1 MKKETLGLSRISSNT
16 LARWLGL
23 LGVIGLVLGASVY
36 TIGVQL
42 ESNDAF
48 CASCHVEPET
58 TYYQASLKPHMADT
72 LAAFHA
78 GENTLCI
85 DCHSRKW
92 ISGRLWAQSGG
103 LKNLLSYWSG
113 NYRSPSETT
122 RPVGD
127 SGCSK
132 CHSDLTWVSER
143 PGHYHSPGL
152 RWRWRSVGGPAN
164 TCEACH
170 PSHELVNSPAER
182 FMDFDLIEEKCDAC
196 HDATGIGG

>member
-1 MKKETLGLSRISSNT
+1 MSVFSRIKHSRLIRGILFMGGMSFM
-16 LARWLGL
+16 
-23 LGVIGLVLGASVY
+23 VLTSVY
-36 TIGVQL
+36 TVGLQL

-48 CASCHVEPET
+48 CTSCHTEPET
-58 TYYQASLKPHMADT
+58 TYFQDSLEPHKADA

-92 ISGRLWAQSGG
+92 ISGRLWAQWGG
-103 LKNLLSYWSG
+103 LQNLNSYLSGS
-113 NYRSPSETT
+113 YRSPSETT

-132 CHSDLTWVSER
+132 CHLDLKWVSER
-143 PGHYHSPGL
+143 PGHYHSPLL
-152 RWRWRSVGGPAN
+152 RSRWQSAGGPTN

-170 PSHELVNSPAER
+170 PSHQSVSSLAER
-182 FMDFDLIEEKCDAC
+182 FMEADRTEESCAAC
-196 HDATGIGG
+196 HDAIGIDD